1 MAAPAAVML
10 CQHPRNK
17 VTVSDINLDLVD
29 LYKFRVML
37 IAVCRLYVSELVMS
51 AQVSAAMAVIPGVCL
66 VVRHVAGT
74 FPRADVICFV
84 LCYLLPADPP
94 EDRTPPTRPQHAQM
108 PLSVGPPARRAV

>member
-1 MAAPAAVML
+1 ML

-51 AQVSAAMAVIPGVCL
+51 AQVSAIRAAIPGIPRRGC
-66 VVRHVAGT
+66 HVAGT
-74 FPRADVICFV
+74 FPRANM
-84 LCYLLPADPP
+84 LC
-94 EDRTPPTRPQHAQM
+94 EKV
-108 PLSVGPPARRAV
+108 SS